1 MIVLDR
7 LLPLAPMGKQRAR
20 GTRSGRHYTPS
31 ETVAW
36 ELAAAQLLQIRG
48 RWVSGPVSV
57 EVIAVVAR
65 PARRPPDVSPEAWAT
80 GERLRRKGKPDLDN
94 IEKIVWDAL
103 VLARVIVDDSQVVE
117 SRASRW
123 CAAAGEAPSVWVRL
137 TRV

>member
-1 MIVLDR
+1 MIGLDR

-20 GTRSGRHYTPS
+20 GTRSGRHYTPP

-36 ELAAAQLLQIRG
+36 ELRASRLLATG
-48 RWVSGPVSV
+48 ATTLDLVSV
-57 EVIAVVAR
+57 EVVAVVAR

-94 IEKIVWDAL
+94 IEKIVWDSL

-123 CAAAGEAPSVWVRL
+123 CAAAGEAPSVRVRL